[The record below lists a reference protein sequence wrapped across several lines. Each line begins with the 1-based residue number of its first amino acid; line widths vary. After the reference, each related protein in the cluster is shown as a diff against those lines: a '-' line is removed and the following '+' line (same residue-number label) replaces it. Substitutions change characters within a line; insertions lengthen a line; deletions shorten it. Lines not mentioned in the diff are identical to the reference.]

1 MDLEQYL
8 VKQREDAIDKI
19 VASLVNSQ
27 ENAIK
32 KSLETIQKMTTL
44 VNGESY
50 DVTLKNIALDI
61 IADCYNCDEPA
72 EGFNLNESIFD
83 QLSEYEGQL
92 RPCCSVYTFKM
103 DYFDKIENKN
113 YNRTIQ
119 IPGFLSTS
127 EFCYLIMALF
137 GIKLGYSFRIETNFE
152 TLSPLDMLDEPR
164 VIELFDFSDGCDFV
178 VEGDEEKPQNTIV
191 VKLIKNE
198 FLNRTAT
205 LDDFKLLESAGGLI
219 SDANG
224 NTPITDEQLIK
235 LFSSED
241 SYVNLLVVKMY
252 YEMPEVFFDLRND
265 KITVGEAIKK
275 LYGFEAE
282 ENASEISHFLA

>member
-32 KSLETIQKMTTL
+32 TSLENIQKMTIL

-50 DVTLKNIALDI
+50 DKALKNIALDV

-72 EGFNLNESIFD
+72 EDFNFNESIFE

-103 DYFDKIENKN
+103 DYFDKIESKK
-113 YNRTIQ
+113 YSRTIQ
-119 IPGFLSTS
+119 IPGFLPTS

-164 VIELFDFSDGCDFV
+164 VIELFDFSDSCDFV
-178 VEGDEEKPQNTIV
+178 VEGDEEKPQNIVV

-198 FLNRTAT
+198 FLNRAAT

-219 SDANG
+219 SDVNG

-282 ENASEISHFLA
+282 EDVSEAPHFLA